1 MDIQLWREMLDPY
14 RLAVDELIL
23 KFNHLIEEF
32 HNANL
37 YSPIEQVNGRVK
49 KISSILDKC
58 QKKGIPYDEIDKYIE
73 DIAGVRIICQFVEDI
88 DRVVE
93 IIRQRTDMEVKSEK
107 DYITNMK
114 KSGYRSYHM
123 IIYYEVHTLQGVKK
137 LCCEIQIRTLAMNFW
152 ATVEHSLQYK
162 YKKNIPD
169 DVKEKLHNASKA
181 IVALD
186 QEMSSVRDEI
196 TDAQNLFQIKANVVS
211 DILCNIQNL
220 YKAANKRE
228 VIKIQDEF
236 YRVFKL
242 DDVEQL
248 IRFCK
253 ELDIIAEGYRA
264 QSLHQFLG
272 RMKEEKGKDFFNHEI
287 TKRI

>member
-236 YRVFKL
+236 YRVFKM

-264 QSLHQFLG
+264 QSLH
-272 RMKEEKGKDFFNHEI
+272 
-287 TKRI
+287 